1 MANKSLAGQPP
12 EVIFAKYKAQR
23 TAYCEMRVRIGDM
36 DRSKL
41 YWERH
46 YGNPPSEPYPECL
59 KEYLMTLEQKPAD
72 PGPAVILATA
82 DGVLAPTIDKIS
94 EPTHSANGWPLE
106 TTGEV
111 MRKCINKSIVV
122 LRIADGRQCSMLQA
136 RVRPWRVG
144 ARVKVKLTKFE
155 GDPLYKA
162 Y

>member
-1 MANKSLAGQPP
+1 MANKSMTGKSP
-12 EVIFAKYKAQR
+12 EYVANAYRAQR
-23 TAYCEMRVRIGDM
+23 EAYCAMRVRVGDM
-36 DRSKL
+36 DKSKA

-46 YGNPPSEPYPECL
+46 YGSPPSLPYPECL
-59 KEYLMTLEQKPAD
+59 KEYLATLEQKSAD

-82 DGVLAPTIDKIS
+82 DGALAPTIDKIAES
-94 EPTHSANGWPLE
+94 IHSANGWPLE